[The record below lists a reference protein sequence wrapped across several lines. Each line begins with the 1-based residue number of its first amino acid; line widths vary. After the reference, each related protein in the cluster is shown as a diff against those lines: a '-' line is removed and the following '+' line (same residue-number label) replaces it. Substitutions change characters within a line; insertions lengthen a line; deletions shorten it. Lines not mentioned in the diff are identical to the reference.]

1 MALLSSSRSP
11 LTLRWRHWLL
21 IYLLGVGVVAGSAYT
36 MYVHYDFSH
45 SLDTRSYLSVA
56 RGEFR
61 GNSITRRYRVLVPA
75 VAAVVAKPITHFYT
89 RLWPQRAS
97 SDWPLRLAF
106 YLVNTLVLAGAGLLI
121 FRTCLLYGA
130 TPAAAALALVAIL
143 TSRWAV
149 YIAGLPLV
157 DSLYILVVALG
168 FYAARSGSGAALA
181 ACILLGPL
189 AKESFVF
196 LAPWLLIFGQKALR
210 WPAQLALL
218 ALSGAITYGVRHW
231 IDLQA
236 GSVPQESVQNALNH
250 FDNVGYSLRRL
261 FSVKGAGELFSVF
274 GFFTLVLL
282 AGFRGGR
289 AAISAWLQPLGWAS
303 LGLILVVAVHML
315 LSGELARMGY
325 LAAPV
330 FAVAFSL
337 ILTRHSTFRWLRSG

>member
-1 MALLSSSRSP
+1 
-11 LTLRWRHWLL
+11 
-21 IYLLGVGVVAGSAYT
+21 
-36 MYVHYDFSH
+36 
-45 SLDTRSYLSVA
+45 
-56 RGEFR
+56 
-61 GNSITRRYRVLVPA
+61 
-75 VAAVVAKPITHFYT
+75 
-89 RLWPQRAS
+89 
-97 SDWPLRLAF
+97 LRLAF

-130 TPAAAALALVAIL
+130 MPAAAALALVAVL

-168 FYAARSGSGAALA
+168 FYAARSGSAAALV

-196 LAPWLLIFGQKALR
+196 LTPWLLLFGQRAIR
-210 WPAQLALL
+210 WPVQVALL
-218 ALSGAITYGVRHW
+218 FVSGAITYGVRHW
-231 IDLQA
+231 IDMQA
-236 GSVPQESVQNALNH
+236 GSMPQESVQNALNH
-250 FDNVGYSLRRL
+250 FENIEYSLRRM
-261 FSVKGAGELFSVF
+261 FSVKGAGELFSIF

-282 AGFRGGR
+282 AGLRGGR
-289 AAISAWLQPLGWAS
+289 AVISAWLQPLGWAS
-303 LGLILVVAVHML
+303 GGLILVVAVHML

-337 ILTRHSTFRWLRSG
+337 ILTRHSTFQWLRGE